1 MSDNLHTFLQ
11 SRRSIRRFLP
21 DPIPADVLDRILTT
35 ATFAPS
41 AHNFQPWRFVV
52 LVTQESRSK
61 LITNLGGKFRHDMT
75 ADGMPAMKIRAR
87 IERTSQRIRE
97 APTIIVLCQ
106 DLTQVNPQVDKGRM
120 LAELKMGAQSIA
132 IAGLQILLAAHVEGI
147 GGTWICW
154 PIFAPEETR
163 QALNLLQ
170 DWEPQGMVFLGYPA
184 EKPAVP
190 KRIPLENIVFY
201 K

>member
-1 MSDNLHTFLQ
+1 MSDTLQTFLR
-11 SRRSIRRFLP
+11 SRRSIRRFRP
-21 DPIPADVLDRILTT
+21 DPIPADILDRILTT

-41 AHNFQPWRFVV
+41 AHNTQPWRFVV
-52 LVTQESRSK
+52 LVTQESRLR
-61 LITNLGGKFRHDMT
+61 LISNLTEKFRQDMT
-75 ADGMPAMKIRAR
+75 ADGMSAMELQGR
-87 IERTSQRIRE
+87 IERTSRRIRE

-106 DLTQVNPQVDKGRM
+106 DLTQVNPQSAKRRM
-120 LAELKMGAQSIA
+120 LIELKMGAQSIA
-132 IAGLQILLAAHVEGI
+132 LAGLQILLAAHVEGL

-170 DWEPQGMVFLGYPA
+170 DWEPQAMLFLGYPA
-184 EKPAVP
+184 ENPDVP
-190 KRIPLENIVFY
+190 QRIPVENIVVY